1 MVQCVLFTADASLAP
16 CKKPLAGAELHI
28 EAYFLS
34 SDTKLGYDSI
44 REIFETGYRFSAE
57 HPARVTT

>member
-1 MVQCVLFTADASLAP
+1 MQ
-16 CKKPLAGAELHI
+16 KPLAGVELHI